1 MAHHHHE
8 HHSDGQGTRNIAIAF
23 LLNIGFCIIE
33 LVGGLLTNSIAI
45 MSDAL
50 HDFGDSVALG
60 LAWIFQRIAGR
71 KPTTQYTY
79 GYKRFSLLS
88 AIINSMILLAGSVF
102 VLYESVQR
110 ILSPSETNAQGMLL
124 LAIFG
129 IAVNGTAILRLKKG
143 KGVNERVVSLHLM
156 EDVLGWIAVLV
167 VSIVMLFIHLP
178 VLDPLLS
185 VGISVYILYNVY
197 CNLKIIFRVILQGS
211 PANVDEKRIAEKLK
225 NLPGVTDIHDLHI
238 WTMDSEYHVLT
249 VHLVL
254 NEPQNIATQQQIRA
268 TAHLLLKEMNI
279 RHSTIEIEYTDEHCE
294 WCEK

>member
-1 MAHHHHE
+1 MGHHHHGE
-8 HHSDGQGTRNIAIAF
+8 GTRNIALAF
-23 LLNIGFCIIE
+23 FLNLGFCIIE

-71 KPTTQYTY
+71 KPTAHYTY
-79 GYKRFSLLS
+79 GYKRYSLLS
-88 AIINSMILLAGSVF
+88 AIINSMVLLAGSLF

-110 ILSPSETNAQGMLL
+110 ILEPAEANAKGMLL
-124 LAIFG
+124 LAVFG
-129 IAVNGTAILRLKKG
+129 IVVNGAAMLRLKKG
-143 KGVNERVVSLHLM
+143 KSVNERVVSLHLM

-167 VSIVMLFIHLP
+167 VSVVMLFVEAP

-185 VGISVYILYNVY
+185 VGISLYILYNVY
-197 CNLKIIFRVILQGS
+197 RNLRTVFRVILQGA
-211 PANVDEKRIAEKLK
+211 PANIDEKAIAGKLK
-225 NLPGVTDIHDLHI
+225 SLPGVADIHDLHI

-254 NEPQNIATQQQIRA
+254 NAPQSIAAQQQIRA
-268 TAHLLLKEMNI
+268 QAHLLLKEMNI
-279 RHSTIEIEYTDEHCE
+279 RHSTIEIEYIDERCE
-294 WCEK
+294 WCE